1 MRPGLFI
8 AGAGVL
14 AGAIAAWVALLPPS
28 ESVPIKVS
36 ADAAPAPHADD
47 AAPRP
52 APSTVLAIN
61 PRRVSQAPAVRVP
74 IRSGPRQDLLAA
86 KRYRPLW
93 DRLRNSPEGATADGA
108 YVLYRIASRCAN
120 VTDRPYWR
128 SPNRGKTNEQVRD
141 EFMKTLAPTDPQRE
155 KRLAAF
161 EDVNAQVCEGFGDLT
176 MTQADLRAML
186 GKAADAGSA
195 EAKAMQIG
203 EEVRLGQR
211 GHWDHGTLSD
221 EQIGSLEQLAQTRD
235 PGAILEAGR
244 ILSNSYRDLTVRD
257 GSDGP
262 MLEPRALHN
271 AWTLVAC
278 EYGYACGADNT
289 RVQQACAF
297 QGHCDASNL
306 QDYLYY
312 YAASPH
318 DSQLMNQ
325 YEAMLRTAVE
335 TGDWSHF
342 TLVRGTRPP
351 NAPTYIVGPG

>member
-1 MRPGLFI
+1 MR
-8 AGAGVL
+8 AGIFVAAAGVL
-14 AGAIAAWVALLPPS
+14 AGAIATWVALLPPS
-28 ESVPIKVS
+28 ESVPAKV
-36 ADAAPAPHADD
+36 ATDAPPAPPRNDAAPQ
-47 AAPRP
+47 P

-61 PRRVSQAPAVRVP
+61 PRHGSPVAAVRVP
-74 IRSGPRQDLLAA
+74 IRTGPRQELLAA
-86 KRYRPLW
+86 KRYRALW
-93 DRLRNSPEGATADGA
+93 DRLRNSSEGATADGA

-120 VTDRPYWR
+120 VTDRPFWR
-128 SPNRGKTNEQVRD
+128 SPNRGKTNDQVRD
-141 EFMKTLAPTDPQRE
+141 EFMKTLAPGDPQRE

-161 EDVNAQVCEGFGDLT
+161 DDVNAQVCEGFGELT

-195 EAKAMQIG
+195 EAKALQIG
-203 EEVRLGQR
+203 DDVRTAQR

-221 EQIGSLEQLAQTRD
+221 EQIDSLKQLAQTRD

-244 ILSNSYRDLTVRD
+244 ILSNTYRDLTVRD

-278 EYGYACGADNT
+278 EYGYACGAENA

-297 QGHCDASNL
+297 LGHCDASNL

-335 TGDWSHF
+335 SGDWSHF